1 MEMKTLS
8 LLLIE
13 DDEIEHL
20 KFKRVCSK
28 SDHNPKIA
36 EAKNGEEALAKLQE
50 GIPNVILLDLNMP
63 KMNGIEFLK
72 VLKTDDRLKYIPII
86 VMSSS
91 NNYND
96 IKKCYEIGIAG
107 YLTKPLRYEDY
118 SKNIHTLLDYWSVNE
133 LISQ

>member
-1 MEMKTLS
+1 MEMKALS

-20 KFKRVCSK
+20 KFKRVCGK
-28 SDHNPKIA
+28 SNHKPKIL
-36 EAKNGEEALAKLQE
+36 EAKNGEEALAKLE
-50 GIPNVILLDLNMP
+50 EKIPNLILLDLNMP
-63 KMNGIEFLK
+63 KMNGLEFLK
-72 VLKTDDRLKYIPII
+72 VLKADERLRYIPII

-91 NNYND
+91 NNYDD

-118 SKNIHTLLDYWSVNE
+118 SNNVLTLLDYWSVNE
-133 LISQ
+133 LIS